1 MNMKMQINHYR
12 NSRIAVTIFVSIAFF
27 LLLSTKISP
36 FAVLAKSVTNI
47 VNSANVTAHTTGNT
61 SKLKSGG
68 LSANSVNSANVTAHT
83 TGNTSK
89 LKSGGL
95 SANSVNSANVTS

>member
-1 MNMKMQINHYR
+1 MKMQINHYK
-12 NSRIAVTIFVSIAFF
+12 NTGIAVTLFVLIVIFPVLNIN
-27 LLLSTKISP
+27 TSP
-36 FAVLAKSVTNI
+36 FAVLA
-47 VNSANVTAHTTGNT
+47 
-61 SKLKSGG
+61 KSGG